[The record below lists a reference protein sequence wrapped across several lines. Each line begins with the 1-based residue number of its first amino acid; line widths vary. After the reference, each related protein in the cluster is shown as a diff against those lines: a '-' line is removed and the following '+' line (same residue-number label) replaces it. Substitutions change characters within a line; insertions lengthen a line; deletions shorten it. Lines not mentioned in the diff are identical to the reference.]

1 LQQIARTLN
10 EFFSQVLIIMN
21 LLNRLKSIL
30 LISLVAMGVA
40 SCSSPTVQ
48 MYSKEVPKLDL
59 ATYFNGDIDAYG
71 IFTNRSGEVVKRF
84 KVVINAKWEMKD
96 GKRVGVLDED
106 FTYSDGTKQKRIWTL
121 TELSPGRYSGTA
133 SDVIGEAV
141 GEMAGNALNW
151 RYTLA
156 LPVDGTTYHVQF
168 NDWMYLM
175 DDKVMLNKAAMSKFG
190 IYLGEVTL
198 AFYKR

>member
-1 LQQIARTLN
+1 MFNR
-10 EFFSQVLIIMN
+10 
-21 LLNRLKSIL
+21 LNRLKMIF
-30 LISLVAMGVA
+30 LVCLVSFGLM

-48 MYSKEVPKLDL
+48 TYGKELPKLDL
-59 ATYFNGDIDAYG
+59 SSYFNGDIDAYG

-84 KVVINAKWEMKD
+84 KVAIRAKWEMKD
-96 GKRVGVLDED
+96 GKRVGTLDED
-106 FTYSDGTKQKRIWTL
+106 FTYSDGSKQRRIWTL
-121 TELSPGRYSGTA
+121 VEIAPGRYSGTA

-156 LPVDGTTYHVQF
+156 LPVDDKIYHVQF
-168 NDWMYLM
+168 NDWMYLV
-175 DDKVMLNKAAMSKFG
+175 DEKVMLNKAEMSKFG

-198 AFYKR
+198 AFYKRSN

>member
-10 EFFSQVLIIMN
+10 EFFSWVLTIMN
-21 LLNRLKSIL
+21 LFHRLKNIL
-30 LISLVAMGVA
+30 LVSLVAIGVA

-48 MYSKEVPKLDL
+48 MYSKELPKLDL

-84 KVVINAKWEMKD
+84 KVVIKAKWEMKD

>member
-1 LQQIARTLN
+1 
-10 EFFSQVLIIMN
+10 MN
-21 LLNRLKSIL
+21 LLSRLKNIL
-30 LISLVAMGVA
+30 VVCVMVLGVA

-48 MYSKEVPKLDL
+48 MYAKEKPQLDL
-59 ATYFNGDIDAYG
+59 ATYFNGDIDAHG

-84 KVVINAKWEMKD
+84 KVVIKAKWETKD

-121 TELSPGRYSGTA
+121 TELAPGKYSGTA

-156 LPVDGTTYHVQF
+156 LPVDGTIYHVQF

-175 DDKVMLNKAAMSKFG
+175 DDKVMLNKAAMTKFG

>member
-1 LQQIARTLN
+1 MMI
-10 EFFSQVLIIMN
+10 
-21 LLNRLKSIL
+21 LLNRLKTIL
-30 LISLVAMGVA
+30 IVSTLVLGIA

-48 MYSKEVPKLDL
+48 MYAKETPKLDL

-84 KVVINAKWEMKD
+84 KVVIKAKWEIKD

-106 FTYSDGTKQKRIWTL
+106 FSYSDGTKQKRIWTL
-121 TELSPGRYSGTA
+121 TETAPGRYTGTA

-156 LPVDGTTYHVQF
+156 LPVDGSTYHVQF

-175 DDKVMLNKAAMSKFG
+175 DDKVMLNKAEMSKFG
-190 IYLGEVTL
+190 IFLGEVTL

>member
-1 LQQIARTLN
+1 
-10 EFFSQVLIIMN
+10 MN
-21 LLNRLKSIL
+21 LFHRLKNIL
-30 LISLVAMGVA
+30 LVSLVAIGVA

-48 MYSKEVPKLDL
+48 MYSKELPKLDL

-84 KVVINAKWEMKD
+84 KVVIKAKWEMKD
-96 GKRVGVLDED
+96 GKRVGVLDEN